1 MEPNGKLHGK
11 LEERKANSEKVMERE
26 LELKGEKIAFIGNG
40 VEIVKIE
47 EGIIK
52 VEPSEAGSTIFIS
65 KNVAQSFQ
73 VRIANNNLWLTN
85 EDYSLEMEDSI
96 EKGRVIEYQIDEEE
110 EMDEGAMLLE
120 DEEYQDDQEV
130 KEMSVSKNG
139 EYQVGKGKLK
149 VEGNGYKLVLTVED
163 TKLVIE
169 GFGEERKLRYL
180 ETVEEG
186 FGDFAIDIKSQKEVN
201 AAKRDEVLIEFQK
214 IADEINGDKHGLAK
228 GITRILNDNNV
239 PVVYQ

>member
-1 MEPNGKLHGK
+1 
-11 LEERKANSEKVMERE
+11 ERE

-47 EGIIK
+47 ERIIK

-96 EKGRVIEYQIDEEE
+96 EKGRVIKYQIDDEE
-110 EMDEGAMLLE
+110 EMDEEEMDEEEMLL
-120 DEEYQDDQEV
+120 DDQEYPDDQEV
-130 KEMSVSKNG
+130 KEMSVNKNG

-149 VEGNGYKLVLTVED
+149 VEDNGYKLILIVED
-163 TKLVIE
+163 TKLVI
-169 GFGEERKLRYL
+169 
-180 ETVEEG
+180 
-186 FGDFAIDIKSQKEVN
+186 
-201 AAKRDEVLIEFQK
+201 
-214 IADEINGDKHGLAK
+214 
-228 GITRILNDNNV
+228 
-239 PVVYQ
+239 